1 MRILGGMNSTDGV
14 FVVRSEMERRM
25 GKSWRR
31 WEDNIKIRLKDQ
43 QNVDYPIFGYVAFRD
58 IRLDLSARKKQSMM

>member
-1 MRILGGMNSTDGV
+1 
-14 FVVRSEMERRM
+14 M